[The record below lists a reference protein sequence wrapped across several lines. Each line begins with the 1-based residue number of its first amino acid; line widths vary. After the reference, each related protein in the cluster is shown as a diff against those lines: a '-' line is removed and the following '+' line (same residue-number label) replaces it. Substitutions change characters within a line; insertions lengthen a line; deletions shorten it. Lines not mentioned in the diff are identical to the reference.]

1 MAHLHLIE
9 DSHGDVIDQA
19 VLCSDFCHQQFA
31 GDDYG
36 GWNGCAEVSVSEPC
50 AECGEMV
57 EGLDEE

>member
-9 DSHGDVIDQA
+9 DSHGDVIDQV

-36 GWNGCAEVSVSEPC
+36 GWNGCAEVSVS
-50 AECGEMV
+50 
-57 EGLDEE
+57 